1 VSQMRRFNAI
11 VPKELTRGEPECDN
25 LLLCSI
31 LKCVPVG
38 HKPELRNTYI
48 KTGVAAALSS

>member
-1 VSQMRRFNAI
+1 MSQMRRFSP
-11 VPKELTRGEPECDN
+11 VGPKQLTRGEHGCDN

-48 KTGVAAALSS
+48 KIGVAAAFSS